1 MTEHEPIDV
10 ERLHKAC
17 PSVKFEYHPSLD
29 STQQR
34 AALLAAGGERGPLVV
49 VAEVQTAGR
58 GRGGNRWWTGRGSL
72 ALSLLVDPRDWQLAA
87 EAVPARSLAA
97 GVAVVAAVQ
106 PALYPHNVGL
116 HWPNDVYVA
125 RRKLSGILIDVLA
138 DGRHIVGIGLNV
150 NNSFAAAPADV
161 RERGTSMFDLTG
173 RHHDRTDVLA
183 RLIDELAT
191 ALGRLGSD
199 AAGLGREFQ
208 NLCLQIDDWLEIAVG
223 ERIVAG
229 RCLGVAPDG
238 ALLLETA
245 SGVERLYSGV
255 TVGER
260 P

>member
-1 MTEHEPIDV
+1 MTDHEPIDV
-10 ERLHKAC
+10 ERLHRAC
-17 PSVKFEYHPSLD
+17 PSVKFEYHGSLD

-34 AALLAAGGERGPLVV
+34 ASLLAAGGERGPLVV
-49 VAEVQTAGR
+49 VADEQTAGR
-58 GRGGNRWWTGRGSL
+58 GRGANRWWTGRGSL
-72 ALSLLVDPRDWQLAA
+72 AFSLLVDPRDWQLAA
-87 EAVPARSLAA
+87 EAIPARSLAA

-150 NNSFAAAPADV
+150 NNSFAAAPAEV
-161 RERGTSMFDLTG
+161 RDRGTSMFDLTG

-183 RLIDELAT
+183 TLIDELAT

-199 AAGLGREFQ
+199 PAALGVEFQ
-208 NLCLQIDDWLEIAVG
+208 NLCLQVDDWLEIAVG
-223 ERIVAG
+223 GRIVAG
-229 RCLGVAPDG
+229 RCLGVTPDG
-238 ALLLETA
+238 ARLVETA

-255 TVGER
+255 TVGEGR
-260 P
+260 